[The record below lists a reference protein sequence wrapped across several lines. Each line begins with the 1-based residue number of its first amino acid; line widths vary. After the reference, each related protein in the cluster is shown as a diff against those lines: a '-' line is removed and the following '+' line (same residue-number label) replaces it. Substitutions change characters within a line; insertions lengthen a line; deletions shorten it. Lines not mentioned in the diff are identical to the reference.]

1 MKLTKKVL
9 GVVVSVLLG
18 TSAFAQKVSFAQGP
32 FNYYEAGNIVS
43 NTRISTVGLY
53 YTDVDNFM
61 SVTRWN
67 TVKPETF
74 FGHIGYEDELS
85 FGFAKQFKDFY
96 IGTSFVG
103 QLDGLTS
110 TTINNDGDKTT
121 TTVTS
126 KKNDFNA
133 AALFCISNVSIIP
146 ISSCFKCHIT
156 KTKKCSSIKII
167 FFASYCCCCFITII
181 IYSS

>member
-9 GVVVSVLLG
+9 GVVVTALIG
-18 TSAFAQKVSFAQGP
+18 ATAFAQVSQAP
-32 FNYYEAGNIVS
+32 FFTYTSENLVS
-43 NTRISTVGLY
+43 NTRNSTVGLY

-74 FGHIGYEDELS
+74 FGHIGYVNELN
-85 FGFAKQFKDFY
+85 FGFAKQFKDVY

-110 TTINNDGDKTT
+110 GNILFGIFNN
-121 TTVTS
+121 
-126 KKNDFNA
+126 
-133 AALFCISNVSIIP
+133 SN
-146 ISSCFKCHIT
+146 ISSSQHK
-156 KTKKCSSIKII
+156 
-167 FFASYCCCCFITII
+167 FFILYNIVLDAFE
-181 IYSS
+181 